1 MASFEWEKVISPG
14 GSAWVMS
21 AVREI
26 LGGHCPGGVE
36 RGGVLGC
43 SKGEEALEMLMASLI
58 LGPRCLQ
65 PAWPGPPPMLSP
77 PHLWICTRLPR
88 SSTSFTDLAL
98 KGSMVNFS
106 STARRSWTSPCS
118 CKDSHS
124 STVTL
129 KEALWRKGLRPRH
142 SDRARP

>member
-1 MASFEWEKVISPG
+1 
-14 GSAWVMS
+14 
-21 AVREI
+21 
-26 LGGHCPGGVE
+26 
-36 RGGVLGC
+36 
-43 SKGEEALEMLMASLI
+43 MLMASLL
-58 LGPRCLQ
+58 LGPRCLRT
-65 PAWPGPPPMLSP
+65 AWHGLPPMLFP

-106 STARRSWTSPCS
+106 STAWRSSTSPCS

-124 STVTL
+124 STVSL
-129 KEALWRKGLRPRH
+129 KEALWREGLRPRH